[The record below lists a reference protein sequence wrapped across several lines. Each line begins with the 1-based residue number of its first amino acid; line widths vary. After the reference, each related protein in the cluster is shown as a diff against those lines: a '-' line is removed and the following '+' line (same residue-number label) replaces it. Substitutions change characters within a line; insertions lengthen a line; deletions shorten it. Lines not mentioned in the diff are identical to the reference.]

1 MKLRNALTPREQAK
15 LLTMRDAMLVA
26 PHIEG
31 KKGNVAY
38 ATARKI
44 LKDSG
49 RKAKNLRRVV
59 DLAQELKEGI
69 KCG

>member
-1 MKLRNALTPREQAK
+1 LKLRNALTPREQAK
-15 LLTMRDAMLVA
+15 LLTMRDAMLIA

-31 KKGNVAY
+31 KKGNAAY

-59 DLAQELKEGI
+59 DLAQKG
-69 KCG
+69 

>member
-1 MKLRNALTPREQAK
+1 MKVRNALTTREQAQ
-15 LLTMRDAMLVA
+15 LLAMRDAMLVA
-26 PHIEG
+26 PHIDG
-31 KKGNVAY
+31 KKGNAAY
-38 ATARKI
+38 ATARKV

-59 DLAQELKEGI
+59 SLAQELKEGV